1 MPPILMRMGNARAY
15 LTYMQES
22 HMDFLLTSSNYT
34 TQIEHGDIKEKF
46 VQTMQ
51 SNRTFACFA
60 KLKSQ
65 IKNKPVPD
73 VNKNELIYFHHDFRS
88 NLYIDTVYNIDLKS
102 AYATILYNDGFI
114 DKKTFEYIMSSTK
127 QERLASVGMLA
138 SRKKIFQFK
147 SGAPI
152 SEEEIV
158 SEKSGFFFHAVKRT
172 YDIMSDLKKVCGS
185 DYLYTWVD
193 GIYFLPNDKVKNWC
207 VKHLEKHNFRCSF
220 DVLTEFEVKIKED
233 NTVVTFKKEGKRKI
247 FNLPSPMSEF
257 KRIMID
263 AVLASNKR
271 KEHDGINKK
280 YQEIKKK
287 NDEQRKSKRNRKRKR
302 PK

>member
-1 MPPILMRMGNARAY
+1 
-15 LTYMQES
+15 
-22 HMDFLLTSSNYT
+22 MDFILTSSNYT
-34 TQIEHGDIKEKF
+34 TQVEHGDIKEKF

-65 IKNKPVPD
+65 IKDKPVPD
-73 VNKNELIYFHHDFRS
+73 IDKNSLIYFHHDFKS
-88 NLYIDTVYNIDLKS
+88 DIYIDTVYNIDLKS
-102 AYATILYNDGFI
+102 AYATILYNDKFI

-138 SRKKIFQFK
+138 SRKKVFQFK
-147 SGAPI
+147 SGSPI

-172 YDIMSDLKKVCGS
+172 YDIMSDLKKVCGN

-193 GIYFLPNDKVKNWC
+193 GIYFLPNDEVKDWC
-207 VKHLEKHNFRCSF
+207 VRHLEKYNFRCSF
-220 DVLTEFEVKIKED
+220 DVLTEFEVKVRED
-233 NTVVTFKKEGKRKI
+233 NTLVTFKKDGKRKV

-263 AVLASNKR
+263 AVLSSNR
-271 KEHDGINKK
+271 KKSEDGIGKK
-280 YQEIKKK
+280 YKQIKKE
-287 NDEQRKSKRNRKRKR
+287 NDDERKRKR
-302 PK
+302 KGKRSK